1 MNEERNDLN
10 ELPRRRRRVRITEEE
25 NMETPVSAQD
35 LPETPAA
42 MPDSGET
49 VKPETRPEHPLVQG
63 ADSRVPAEA
72 RLMSAAPYGTAGG
85 AVRSRPGTRPM
96 TAARRPEGASP
107 VRAYPPVRETYRGG
121 NRTEHGQDTISHPW
135 RK

>member
-63 ADSRVPAEA
+63 ADSRVPPEA
-72 RLMSAAPYGTAGG
+72 RRMSAAPYGT
-85 AVRSRPGTRPM
+85 VRPEARRPGTRPQNGY
-96 TAARRPEGASP
+96 RRPP
-107 VRAYPPVRETYRGG
+107 VQEQKPV
-121 NRTEHGQDTISHPW
+121 PV
-135 RK
+135 

>member
-10 ELPRRRRRVRITEEE
+10 ELPRRRRRVRITEE
-25 NMETPVSAQD
+25 NMEAPVSAQD

-85 AVRSRPGTRPM
+85 AVRSRADDRRRLRPGGSG
-96 TAARRPEGASP
+96 RRSG
-107 VRAYPPVRETYRGG
+107 
-121 NRTEHGQDTISHPW
+121 
-135 RK
+135 